1 MDIEKYINLNK
12 KYYYSNFIKIL
23 DGNEKN
29 FINNL
34 LKETRESKKILL
46 NMNTLSIEETEKTE
60 DDYLYKKPWNK
71 LNSIHKIIKIKEFI
85 NSKDISL
92 ENKNNLISKL
102 TFMIKNKKLMK
113 TSDVEYNSELMK
125 IISIYCLSQEN
136 KNININTI

>member
-12 KYYYSNFIKIL
+12 KYYYSNLIKIL
-23 DGNEKN
+23 DGDEKN
-29 FINNL
+29 FINDL
-34 LKETRESKKILL
+34 LKETRESKKKLL
-46 NMNTLSIEETEKTE
+46 NMNILSIEETEKTE

-71 LNSIHKIIKIKEFI
+71 LNNIHKIIKIKEFI

-125 IISIYCLSQEN
+125 IISIPCLSQEN